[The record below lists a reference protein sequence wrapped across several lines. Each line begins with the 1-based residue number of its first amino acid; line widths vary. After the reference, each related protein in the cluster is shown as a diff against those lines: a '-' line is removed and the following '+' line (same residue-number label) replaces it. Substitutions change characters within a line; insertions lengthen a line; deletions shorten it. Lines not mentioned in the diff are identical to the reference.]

1 MCGRFSFAGEDI
13 EERFEVELPKKLGVT
28 PRYNIAPGQDSSVV
42 VSAEGKRLLR
52 SYRWGLIPSWAKE
65 ESIGYKMI
73 NARAETLAEKPAY
86 RKAFERRRC
95 LVPADGFYE
104 WLKEGRLKL
113 PVRFVLKSRE
123 TFAFAG
129 LWETWK
135 KPSGEDLSSFTIIT
149 THANDMIRPV
159 HERMPVILLREN
171 EDAWLDPDLNDT
183 AKLQKFLAPYPPDQ
197 MEAFKVSTLVNS
209 AKNDRPEC
217 IEPTA
222 KL

>member
-1 MCGRFSFAGEDI
+1 MCGRFSCAGEDI
-13 EERFEVELPKKLGVT
+13 EERFEVDLPKKLCVT
-28 PRYNIAPGQDSSVV
+28 PRYNIAPGQDSPVV
-42 VSAEGKRLLR
+42 VRTGGGKLLR
-52 SYRWGLIPSWAKE
+52 SHKWGLIPSWAKE
-65 ESIGYKMI
+65 EAIGYKMI

-135 KPSGEDLSSFTIIT
+135 KPSGEELLSFTIIT
-149 THANDMIRPV
+149 THANDLIKPV

-171 EDAWLDPDLNDT
+171 EEAWLDPNLKDT
-183 AKLQKFLAPYPPDQ
+183 AKLQDYLTPYPPDR
-197 MEAFKVSTLVNS
+197 MEAYKVSTMVNS

-217 IEPTA
+217 IAPVA